1 MKIIVYTNGMGNKWY
16 VCETSIEIQ
25 DRGFNWELE
34 IIIKLNADTNN
45 KNLINV
51 MTWLLELLN
60 IMAPKCSKVW
70 EKKSYH
76 SEQ

>member
-34 IIIKLNADTNN
+34 IIIKLNVDTNFSL
-45 KNLINV
+45 K
-51 MTWLLELLN
+51 
-60 IMAPKCSKVW
+60 
-70 EKKSYH
+70 
-76 SEQ
+76 